1 MQQSLS
7 AMQKLLTL
15 LLVPFCL
22 ASAHATDDS
31 FRSPDKLT
39 LKDGSVYNGLIIL
52 NTRDSVTIQSE
63 FEECVIP
70 KSDILRI
77 DDSEDALYTEAGRR
91 GDLPAWRVIAN
102 DLRTHDGIKTLEE
115 IPATIIDT
123 GVFKNVP
130 YKSFRVNQDLELN
143 IYGDPNDP
151 AGIEIGIY
159 GRRAGDQ
166 KLRRFLRSYLAG
178 YLTNTGEVA
187 ALYSLGLQQGLATA
201 GMLTIEITPPDAPDA
216 YGAWWI
222 SLFNK
227 KDLAAAR
234 LDAKEYAVLVR
245 PMSEVVGKDGK
256 VLPNAWSD
264 HQGDMMNKKGPM
276 VIRRGFYRDKD
287 GSFRLLTTD

>member
-1 MQQSLS
+1 MQRSLS
-7 AMQKLLTL
+7 AMQKSLTL
-15 LLVPFCL
+15 LLVAFCL
-22 ASAHATDDS
+22 ASGHATDDS

-39 LKDGSVYNGLIIL
+39 LKDGSVHNGLIIL

-63 FEECVIP
+63 FEDFVIP

-77 DDSEDALYTEAGRR
+77 DDSKDALYTEAGRR

-178 YLTNTGEVA
+178 YLTNTEEVA

-264 HQGDMMNKKGPM
+264 HHGDMMNKKGPM

>member
-1 MQQSLS
+1 
-7 AMQKLLTL
+7 MQKSLTL
-15 LLVPFCL
+15 LLIALCL
-22 ASAHATDDS
+22 ASALAMDDS

-39 LKDGSVYNGLIIL
+39 LKDGSVHNGLIIL

-63 FEECVIP
+63 FEEFVIP

-77 DDSEDALYTEAGRR
+77 DDSKDALYTEAGRR

-143 IYGDPNDP
+143 VYGDPNDP

-178 YLTNTGEVA
+178 YLTNTEEVA

-256 VLPNAWSD
+256 VLPNTWSD

-276 VIRRGFYRDKD
+276 VLRRGFYRDKD
-287 GSFRLLTTD
+287 GAFRLLTDTP